1 MRALLADL
9 RYALRQ
15 LRRSPGF
22 AVTAVLTLTMAIGA
36 NVIVFGVVNAILL
49 HPLPVP
55 EANRVYSVQGK
66 DAADFTVSYPNY
78 LETRDRNQTF
88 SALAIARMARLGL
101 DANGVAEPVWG
112 YEVSGNYFQM
122 LGVQPMLGQFFN
134 ATEDTKINGEPYAVL
149 SYDCWRTRFGG
160 DPNVVGKTFRINK
173 QPFTVVAVAPQ
184 HFNGTE
190 RLIWPAVWV
199 PIHDAP
205 MIEGYNW
212 INQRGDS
219 DAWPVGRLKPGVTVA
234 QANADLANV
243 AGQLARQYPDYN
255 KYLTLRVS
263 PVGLFGDLL
272 GAPVHAFLFGV
283 MLLALLVLFA
293 ACANL
298 GGLFTARMTDRARE
312 LGIRIAIGA
321 SRARLLRQLLTE
333 SVVLA
338 VVGGVAAAFL
348 ATGLLHALTVW
359 HPSTEIPVGLFVEPG
374 GTVYLF
380 ACLLALFTG
389 LLFGILPARQIWR
402 TDPNHTLKTGTADA
416 VRRRLNLRDILLI
429 VQIALCCLL
438 VTSSF
443 VALRG
448 LARSFKVQI
457 GIQPANVTVAS
468 MDVHLADYK
477 DSAPIQE
484 RLLDAVKQIPGVESA
499 ALANATPLST
509 NSSNRSIFP
518 PGTTSFNAE
527 SKSYLA
533 QYYKVGPGYFH
544 TAGTRLLRG
553 REFTEHDD
561 AKSPQV
567 AVVNALLAKELFG
580 TIDAV
585 GKSYPNDAKS
595 VTQVV
600 GVVEDGKYEAMA
612 EDPRGAIFWPI
623 AQQDDSS
630 TVLLVRSYRPS
641 SEMVP
646 AVRRA
651 IASVD
656 PALPVFNVSSWQ
668 DALGFFMLPERAATV
683 ALGVLGAL
691 AMMLAVTGIF
701 GTASFTVSRRM
712 RELGIRVAL
721 GAQSGQV
728 LRAALGRTLLL
739 LGIGSAAGLALG
751 FAASHVL
758 ASIVYQASA
767 SDPLVILA
775 VVLTMALVGLL
786 SAAWPARRA
795 LSAEPAMLL
804 RDE

>member
-1 MRALLADL
+1 M
-9 RYALRQ
+9 
-15 LRRSPGF
+15 
-22 AVTAVLTLTMAIGA
+22 
-36 NVIVFGVVNAILL
+36 
-49 HPLPVP
+49 
-55 EANRVYSVQGK
+55 
-66 DAADFTVSYPNY
+66 
-78 LETRDRNQTF
+78 
-88 SALAIARMARLGL
+88 
-101 DANGVAEPVWG
+101 
-112 YEVSGNYFQM
+112 
-122 LGVQPMLGQFFN
+122 
-134 ATEDTKINGEPYAVL
+134 
-149 SYDCWRTRFGG
+149 
-160 DPNVVGKTFRINK
+160 
-173 QPFTVVAVAPQ
+173 
-184 HFNGTE
+184 
-190 RLIWPAVWV
+190 
-199 PIHDAP
+199 
-205 MIEGYNW
+205 
-212 INQRGDS
+212 
-219 DAWPVGRLKPGVTVA
+219 GRLKPGVTVA
-234 QANADLANV
+234 QANADLANI
-243 AGQLARQYPDYN
+243 AGQLARQYPGYN

-272 GAPVHAFLFGV
+272 GGPVHAFLFGV
-283 MLLALLVLFA
+283 MLLAFLVLFA

-338 VVGGVAAAFL
+338 IVGGVAAAFL

-359 HPSTEIPVGLFVEPG
+359 HPSPEIPVGILVEPG
-374 GTVYLF
+374 ATVYLF
-380 ACLLALFTG
+380 ACALALFTG

-416 VRRRLNLRDILLI
+416 VRRRLSLRDILLI

-457 GIQPANVTVAS
+457 GFQPANVTVAS
-468 MDVHLADYK
+468 LDVHLADYK
-477 DSAPIQE
+477 DSGPIQQ

-561 AKSPQV
+561 AKAPQV
-567 AVVNALLAKELFG
+567 AVVNAHLAKELFG
-580 TIDAV
+580 TVDAV
-585 GKSYPNDAKS
+585 GKSYPTDSKHL
-595 VTQVV
+595 TQVV

-641 SEMVP
+641 SAMVP
-646 AVRRA
+646 AVRQA

-701 GTASFTVSRRM
+701 GMASYTVSRRM

-767 SDPLVILA
+767 SDPLVIFA